1 MAVPSDMAKLTK
13 FARKRPIAR
22 QRPFD
27 VTFLTRDEF
36 SAGDPVFMSDD
47 VTFTGTGAFSVV
59 KSARHVRMYHAL
71 LAHIVNPPDENTP
84 EEEAVDKL
92 EAEAAESSETWS
104 PMFVGLCV
112 TEGTRLQQ
120 STAPGRIGERDGY
133 RSIPTTIA
141 GNQTMSMDAFMY
153 LLGLRMVLVADDR
166 MHVFDDFSPSNVG
179 GARSAAMGKLVEDK
193 MIHAGTRI
201 VIGNK
206 VLRLIET
213 VMMDGHHKSTS
224 VSVILSSL
232 SD

>member
-1 MAVPSDMAKLTK
+1 MAAPSDMAKLAK

-59 KSARHVRMYHAL
+59 KSARHVRMYHAC
-71 LAHIVNPPDENTP
+71 AANCESAETIAKIVQDI
-84 EEEAVDKL
+84 AGAS
-92 EAEAAESSETWS
+92 AEAETWS
-104 PMFVGLCV
+104 PTFVGLCV

-153 LLGLRMVLVADDR
+153 LLGLRMALEKEQ
-166 MHVFDDFSPSNVG
+166 MHVLDDFSSAG
-179 GARSAAMGKLVEDK
+179 DARSAAMGKLVVDK

>member
-1 MAVPSDMAKLTK
+1 MAAPSDMAKLTK

-59 KSARHVRMYHAL
+59 KSARHVRMHHAL
-71 LAHIVNPPDENTP
+71 LAHTVNPSEKNK
-84 EEEAVDKL
+84 EAIDKL
-92 EAEAAESSETWS
+92 EAEAEAAKSTETWS

-120 STAPGRIGERDGY
+120 STAPGRIGEHDGY

-153 LLGLRMVLVADDR
+153 LLGLRMVLEAEDR
-166 MHVFDDFSPSNVG
+166 MHVKDDFSRNNS
-179 GARSAAMGKLVEDK
+179 ARSAAMGKLVVDK

>member
-1 MAVPSDMAKLTK
+1 MAAPSDMAKLTK

-59 KSARHVRMYHAL
+59 KSARHVRKYHACA
-71 LAHIVNPPDENTP
+71 AHCESAETIAKIVQDI
-84 EEEAVDKL
+84 AGAS
-92 EAEAAESSETWS
+92 AEAGTWS

-120 STAPGRIGERDGY
+120 STAPGRIGEHDGY

-153 LLGLRMVLVADDR
+153 LLGLRMVLDAEDR
-166 MHVFDDFSPSNVG
+166 MHVFDDFDSSKSD
-179 GARSAAMGKLVEDK
+179 ARSAAMGKLVEDK